1 MTVEDILHQH
11 NLKSTGCRKLI
22 LSELLESRTA
32 LAESEMKVSY
42 PGLFDR
48 VTFYRTLKTLEDA
61 GAIHKIVLQDNT
73 TKYAISRHLGHE
85 QDIHSHFHCGKCDE
99 VFCLQNKIRLDIEL
113 PQGFVRHN
121 ISMVV
126 EGLCAACN

>member
-1 MTVEDILHQH
+1 MTVENILREHK
-11 NLKSTGCRKLI
+11 LKSTGCRKLI
-22 LSELLESRTA
+22 LSELLESETA
-32 LAESEMKVSY
+32 LAENEMKALF

-61 GAIHKIVLQDNT
+61 GVIHKIVLQDNT
-73 TKYAISRHLGHE
+73 AKYAVSRE
-85 QDIHSHFHCGKCDE
+85 ICRAEDIHSHFHCGKCDE
-99 VFCLQNKIRLDIEL
+99 VFCLQNNVQLNIEL

-121 ISMVV
+121 VSMVV